1 MPSVLPGN
9 LAASMNPVSR
19 PAHIECS
26 QSYRDNLVPLHIKAA
41 FLSSSSIIK
50 LVGNN
55 FTPPL
60 TIHVQIS
67 ASLEMAVIYMLLQG
81 KERKMKESKHRPP
94 PPNSSSFNGQVDR
107 VFSQPLSR
115 AMP

>member
-1 MPSVLPGN
+1 MPSVLPSN
-9 LAASMNPVSR
+9 FAVSMNPDSR
-19 PAHIECS
+19 PVHIECS
-26 QSYRDNLVPLHIKAA
+26 QSCSDNLVPLPSKAA

-55 FTPPL
+55 FTLPL

-67 ASLEMAVIYMLLQG
+67 ASLEMAVIYMLSRG

-107 VFSQPLSR
+107 VFNQPLSR